1 MLVSR
6 PGLGLETVQDHV
18 LVVLVLVL
26 TGLVLVLVLV
36 LNLVVLVLVL
46 VSDIVKPVSDLISIA
61 CQLSSRIDLGSLQY
75 IYSTLKIVFGYLV
88 KFYYIYAVLFTLR
101 LCCIFI
107 FIFT

>member
-6 PGLGLETVQDHV
+6 PGLGLETVQDHF

-26 TGLVLVLVLV
+26 VSTGLVLVLVLV

-61 CQLSSRIDLGSLQY
+61 FQLSSRIDLGSLQY
-75 IYSTLKIVFGYLV
+75 I
-88 KFYYIYAVLFTLR
+88 
-101 LCCIFI
+101 
-107 FIFT
+107 